1 MEVDELK
8 HFSKEK
14 YAIHSMYMWINKLDM
29 NQPIFYT
36 YISQIVL
43 INLWFYFW
51 QKYVCF
57 ALKRMHEQI
66 YILFVKKIIY
76 LKYIFF
82 YFRVEIDN
90 QKFFCGLKKKRLIL
104 AMEWRSI
111 PWRFDGKHAI
121 LILSDGQRQ
130 FTLQYGG
137 YHVEKGVDSW
147 HGLRARWIFV
157 EHHFVC
163 VCLCIFR
170 MFYKLLVL
178 STFDLFYKWIIIIFL
193 I

>member
-1 MEVDELK
+1 MVLFLTK
-8 HFSKEK
+8 ICLLCFKT
-14 YAIHSMYMWINKLDM
+14 YAWTN
-29 NQPIFYT
+29 
-36 YISQIVL
+36 
-43 INLWFYFW
+43 
-51 QKYVCF
+51 
-57 ALKRMHEQI
+57 I
-66 YILFVKKIIY
+66 YILFVKYIIY

-90 QKFFCGLKKKRLIL
+90 QKFFFGLRKKRLIL
-104 AMEWRSI
+104 VMEWRSI
-111 PWRFDGKHAI
+111 PWRFYGKHAI

-178 STFDLFYKWIIIIFL
+178 STFDLFYKWIIIIFFL